1 MYVFYELNCSLTL
14 KLISLNVYLLFFT
27 SFLQDVDKILAE
39 ATNQL
44 CSKEDTSDNEAI
56 ATPTIDTEGAE
67 PMDEGGAAIEAE
79 TTSQAPQNEMTA
91 DSVTENTEPQPELG
105 TESESN
111 FSFKPDSES
120 KAKLKADS

>member
-1 MYVFYELNCSLTL
+1 MLREA
-14 KLISLNVYLLFFT
+14 KLEYIGAHPDE
-27 SFLQDVDKILAE
+27 DVDKILAE